1 MDLWHSLVHDL
12 SSPHFPTVMRAILTV
27 LLALVVCWVG
37 VTLLVAMVNRQLAIR
52 IAPPIIRALLIAGLA
67 TMLTQPV
74 HAQES
79 GTTSL
84 HGLTLPDRPDTDPT
98 PSAQVGD
105 DETAASH
112 RVSPGDTLWG
122 IARHHLSAQASEA
135 EIAQATRAWH
145 DTNRDVIGTNPDLIH
160 PGQDLKEPRP

>member
-1 MDLWHSLVHDL
+1 
-12 SSPHFPTVMRAILTV
+12 MRAVLTV
-27 LLALVVCWVG
+27 LLTLVICWVAL
-37 VTLLVAMVNRQLAIR
+37 TLLVALVNRQLAIR
-52 IAPPIIRALLIAGLA
+52 IAPPILRALLIAGLA

-84 HGLTLPDRPDTDPT
+84 HGLTLPDRPDTGPMPPAQADRDVPT
-98 PSAQVGD
+98 
-105 DETAASH
+105 ASH

-122 IARHHLSAQASEA
+122 IARAHLAAQASEA
-135 EIAQATRAWH
+135 EIAQSTRAWH

-160 PGQDLKEPRP
+160 PGQDLKEPRS